1 MQHLKLSDEIVLAA
15 GELNPLIP
23 HPIEMIVG
31 SIAFLLLLAVMKRK
45 VVPMFEKAYAAR
57 TEAIE
62 GGIERA
68 EKAQLEAQRALL
80 QYNEQ
85 LSSAQGEAAK
95 LREDARIQGAAIL
108 EELRTKAQEEA
119 ARITAA
125 ASASIE
131 AERQQAIT
139 SLRNEVG
146 ALAVELASKIVGEA
160 LDDQARQS
168 RIVDRFIEDLEKSKS
183 PVKKKLEKEENENP
197 SRRKQPSITC
207 DCTRQARCCRQGRN
221 SG

>member
-1 MQHLKLSDEIVLAA
+1 MMQRINILA
-15 GELNPLIP
+15 GEGSLNPLIP
-23 HPIEMIVG
+23 HTAEIIVG
-31 SIAFLLLLAVMKRK
+31 FIAFTLLFLVLKSK

-68 EKAQLEAQRALL
+68 EKAQLEAQRALV

-85 LSSAQGEAAK
+85 LSSAQGEASK
-95 LREDARIQGAAIL
+95 LREDARTQGAAIL

-125 ASASIE
+125 AHASIE

-168 RIVDRFIEDLEKSKS
+168 RIVDRFIEDLEKSK
-183 PVKKKLEKEENENP
+183 K
-197 SRRKQPSITC
+197 
-207 DCTRQARCCRQGRN
+207 
-221 SG
+221 

>member
-1 MQHLKLSDEIVLAA
+1 MQRINILA
-15 GELNPLIP
+15 GEGSLNPLIP
-23 HPIEMIVG
+23 HTAEIVVG
-31 SIAFLLLLAVMKRK
+31 FIAFTLLFLVLKSK

-68 EKAQLEAQRALL
+68 EKAQLEAQRALV

-85 LSSAQGEAAK
+85 LSSAQGEASK

-125 ASASIE
+125 AHASIE

-168 RIVDRFIEDLEKSKS
+168 RIVDRFIEDLEKSK
-183 PVKKKLEKEENENP
+183 K
-197 SRRKQPSITC
+197 
-207 DCTRQARCCRQGRN
+207 
-221 SG
+221 

>member
-1 MQHLKLSDEIVLAA
+1 MQPLNILA
-15 GELNPLIP
+15 GEALNPLIP
-23 HPIEMIVG
+23 HTAEVIVG
-31 SIAFLLLLAVMKRK
+31 FIAFTLLFLVLKSK

-57 TEAIE
+57 TEAIQ

-68 EKAQLEAQRALL
+68 EKAQLEAQRALV

-95 LREDARIQGAAIL
+95 LREDARAQGAAIL
-108 EELRTKAQEEA
+108 EELRTKAQDEA

-125 ASASIE
+125 AHASIE

-168 RIVDRFIEDLEKSKS
+168 RIVDRFIEDLEKSQQSK
-183 PVKKKLEKEENENP
+183 
-197 SRRKQPSITC
+197 
-207 DCTRQARCCRQGRN
+207 
-221 SG
+221 